1 MSKNLIF
8 CDICGE
14 TFPTANARN
23 PKFVIRVH
31 HTDYCQIIRVFYDEF
46 GVLCA
51 LFTALL
57 DSHKEFE
64 IRFSEL
70 EVA

>member
-1 MSKNLIF
+1 MKQF
-8 CDICGE
+8 E
-14 TFPTANARN
+14 N

-31 HTDYCQIIRVFYDEF
+31 YTDYCQIIRVFYDEF
-46 GVLCA
+46 GMLCA